1 MKAINFLTVLAVMVS
16 AFTFNA
22 QAQGKNKKNVAEVTF
37 NVFLHCNDCVKKAE
51 SVVPAAIKGIKDFKV
66 SLEDQTFWI
75 QYDAKKNTKENIV
88 AVLAKKGYDV
98 KEVKPKDT
106 HHASCGDHEHAKDE
120 KHTHEHNHS
129 HEHNHNHNHAH

>member
-1 MKAINFLTVLAVMVS
+1 MKAIKFLTVLAVIVS

-106 HHASCGDHEHAKDE
+106 HHASCGDHEH
-120 KHTHEHNHS
+120 
-129 HEHNHNHNHAH
+129 NHNHNHAH

>member
-1 MKAINFLTVLAVMVS
+1 MKAIKFLTVLAVMVS

-51 SVVPAAIKGIKDFKV
+51 SVVTAAIKGIKDFKV

-106 HHASCGDHEHAKDE
+106 HHTSCGDHEHAKDE

>member
-1 MKAINFLTVLAVMVS
+1 MKAIKFLTVLAVMVS

-51 SVVPAAIKGIKDFKV
+51 SVVPASIKGIKDFKV